1 MLRNFV
7 KERLVFCDELIH
19 FSFLFRHAKLAAK
32 SFLECI
38 LNLLLH
44 AELINLLA
52 FDLAF
57 KLLVMIT

>member
-7 KERLVFCDELIH
+7 KERLVLCDELIH
-19 FSFLFRHAKLAAK
+19 FSFLFRHAELATE

-38 LNLLLH
+38 LYLLLH
-44 AELINLLA
+44 AKLIYLLA
-52 FDLAF
+52 LDLAF